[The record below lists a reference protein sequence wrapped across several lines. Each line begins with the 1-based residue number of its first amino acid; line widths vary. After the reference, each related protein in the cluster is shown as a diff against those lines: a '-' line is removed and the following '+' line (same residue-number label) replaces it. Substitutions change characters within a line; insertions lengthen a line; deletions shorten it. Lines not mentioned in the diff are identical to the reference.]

1 MCTKEERE
9 KINRGSN
16 KGEQLKAELLG
27 RVWKGLNSISEN
39 LNSLHSGEKFEDDEK
54 LQLAIAHKDK
64 LIDYDRTRY

>member
-27 RVWKGLNSISEN
+27 RVWKGFDAISNN
-39 LNSLHSGEKFEDDEK
+39 LNSLKLDEKFDDERLK
-54 LQLAIAHKDK
+54 QAVAHKDK
-64 LIDYDRTRY
+64 LIDFDRTR